1 MNFYNDLRCCYSE
14 VALWRYLLLAQYLQN
29 QCMYPRFV
37 PAFFLISLSWCSSS
51 VQGHELTPIV
61 VIGHYDNSIGTSDAA
76 SEGVIGPEL
85 LRNRAILR
93 PADVLEYI
101 PGMVVTQ
108 HSGDGKANQY
118 FLRGMNLD
126 HGTDFATTVN
136 GVPVN
141 MPTHAHGHG
150 YSDLNFLIPELVQRV
165 EYRKGPYFA
174 SEGDFSSAGSA
185 NFVYRTKLDRPFAD
199 VTIGQRGYLRSVAG
213 VSRGLSEGVTLLTA
227 VERLNNNGPWS
238 IPEGIRKIN
247 TQFILSGG
255 SPREGWSTS
264 LSAYS
269 ARWNSTDQI
278 PQRLID
284 AGSYQGQPFGRFD
297 SLDPSDGG
305 NTNRTSLSGN
315 WHQAA
320 DHVLTK
326 IEWYAIKYA
335 VNLFSNFTYSLDR
348 TNDQFAQTD
357 DRSVWG
363 SKAYR
368 SWLTDL
374 SHGRSMQNTLGVQM
388 RQDRIRVG
396 LYDTVARQNQ
406 STVRDDA
413 VHQTLVG
420 IYGENE
426 MGWSSW
432 VRTVTGLRVDQFNAK
447 VNSNSQSQNSGNATA
462 FKVSPKFSVI
472 FGPWQKTEFF
482 INAGKGFHSNDARGT
497 TAKVDPKTGLPID
510 SIPGFVSSR
519 GQEIGVKSQIV
530 PDLQTTLA
538 IWRLDFDSELVYV
551 GDAGNTEAGRPSRRT
566 GVEWSNHWTPSEH
579 VLMDANFAWTRPR
592 YSDSDPAGNLIPNAV
607 QKVANLTFALRNL
620 GPWSGSLGVR
630 YIGAAPL
637 IEDNSV
643 RSSASVTAN
652 LRVNRKISN
661 NMDVALDV
669 LNLTDRKNNDIS
681 YYYTSRLAGEP
692 LGGVDDLHVH
702 PAEPRTVRVTA
713 RMRF

>member
-1 MNFYNDLRCCYSE
+1 
-14 VALWRYLLLAQYLQN
+14 
-29 QCMYPRFV
+29 
-37 PAFFLISLSWCSSS
+37 
-51 VQGHELTPIV
+51 
-61 VIGHYDNSIGTSDAA
+61 
-76 SEGVIGPEL
+76 
-85 LRNRAILR
+85 
-93 PADVLEYI
+93 
-101 PGMVVTQ
+101 MVVTQ

-165 EYRKGPYFA
+165 EYRKGPYSA

-199 VTIGQRGYLRSVAG
+199 VTIGQRGYLRGVAG
-213 VSRGLSEGVTLLTA
+213 VSRELREGVTLLTA

-238 IPEGIRKIN
+238 IPEGIRKTN
-247 TQFILSGG
+247 AQLILSGG

-315 WHQAA
+315 WHQSTE
-320 DHVLTK
+320 HELTK
-326 IEWYAIKYA
+326 IEWYVIKYDL
-335 VNLFSNFTYSLDR
+335 NLFSNFTYSLDR
-348 TNDQFAQTD
+348 ANDQFAQTD

-363 SKAYR
+363 GKAYR
-368 SWLTDL
+368 SWITDL
-374 SHGRSMQNTLGVQM
+374 SDGRSMQNSLGVQV

-396 LYDTVARQNQ
+396 LYDTVARQIQ
-406 STVRDDA
+406 STVRNDDGQ
-413 VHQTLVG
+413 QTLVG

-426 MGWSSW
+426 MGWSTW
-432 VRTVTGLRVDQFNAK
+432 LRTVTGLRVDQFNAK
-447 VNSNSQSQNSGNATA
+447 VTSHAQALNSGSATA
-462 FKVSPKFSVI
+462 SKVSPKFSVI

-510 SIPGFVSSR
+510 SVPGLVSSR
-519 GQEIGVKSQIV
+519 GQEMGVKSQVV
-530 PDLQTTLA
+530 PNLQTTLA

-551 GDAGNTEAGRPSRRT
+551 GDAGNTEAGRPSSRT
-566 GVEWSNHWTPSEH
+566 GVEWSNHWTSGEH
-579 VLMDANFAWTRPR
+579 LLMDANFAWTRPR
-592 YSDSDPAGNLIPNAV
+592 YSDNDPAGNRIPNAV
-607 QKVANLTFALRNL
+607 QRVANLTFALHNL

-637 IEDNSV
+637 VEDNSV
-643 RSSASVTAN
+643 RSIASVTTN

-661 NMDVALDV
+661 NLDVALDV
-669 LNLTDRKNNDIS
+669 LNVTDRKNNDIS
-681 YYYTSRLAGEP
+681 YYYTSRVAGETLAGVD
-692 LGGVDDLHVH
+692 GVHVH
-702 PAEPRTVRVTA
+702 PSEPRTIRVTA
-713 RMRF
+713 QMRF

>member
-1 MNFYNDLRCCYSE
+1 MR
-14 VALWRYLLLAQYLQN
+14 
-29 QCMYPRFV
+29 PRFV
-37 PAFFLISLSWCSSS
+37 SAFFLISLSWCSSA
-51 VQGHELTPIV
+51 VQGHELAPIV
-61 VIGHYDNSIGTSDAA
+61 VTGHYDNSIGTSDAA

-174 SEGDFSSAGSA
+174 SDGDFSSAGAA

-199 VTIGQRGYLRSVAG
+199 VTVGQRGYLRGVAA
-213 VSRGLSEGVTLLTA
+213 VSREMNEGVNLLSA
-227 VERLNNNGPWS
+227 VERLNNNGPWTV
-238 IPEGIRKIN
+238 PEGIRKTN
-247 TQFILSGG
+247 AQFILSSG

-269 ARWNSTDQI
+269 AHWNSTDQI
-278 PQRLID
+278 PQRLMD
-284 AGSYQGQPFGRFD
+284 AGVYQGQPFGRFD
-297 SLDPSDGG
+297 SLDPTDGAR
-305 NTNRTSLSGN
+305 TQRTSLSGN
-315 WHQAA
+315 WHQAS
-320 DHVLTK
+320 DHALTK
-326 IEWYAIKYA
+326 IEWYAIKYDL
-335 VNLFSNFTYSLDR
+335 NLFSNFTYSLDR
-348 TNDQFAQTD
+348 ASDQFAQTD
-357 DRSVWG
+357 DRTVWG
-363 SKAYR
+363 GKAYR
-368 SWLTDL
+368 AWLSEL
-374 SHGRSMQNTLGVQM
+374 SDGRNMQNTLGVQA
-388 RQDRIRVG
+388 RQDRLRVG
-396 LYDTVARQNQ
+396 LYDTAARQIQ
-406 STVRDDA
+406 ATVRDDD
-413 VHQTLVG
+413 VQQTLVG

-432 VRTVTGLRVDQFNAK
+432 LRTVAGVRVDQFNAK
-447 VNSNSQSQNSGNATA
+447 VTSHAQSLNSGSATA
-462 FKVSPKFSVI
+462 NKVSPKFSVI
-472 FGPWQKTEFF
+472 LGPWQKTEFF

-510 SIPGFVSSR
+510 SVPGLVGSR
-519 GQEIGVKSQIV
+519 GQEIGLKSQIV

-551 GDAGNTEAGRPSRRT
+551 GDAGNTEAGRPSRRS

-579 VLMDANFAWTRPR
+579 FLMDANVAWTRPR
-592 YSDSDPAGNLIPNAV
+592 YSDNDPAGSHIANAV
-607 QKVANLTFALRNL
+607 QKVANLTFALRNF
-620 GPWSGSLGVR
+620 GAWSGSLGVR

-637 IEDNSV
+637 IEDNSI
-643 RSSASVTAN
+643 RSNASVTSH
-652 LRVNRKISN
+652 LRVNRKVSN
-661 NMDVALDV
+661 DLDVALDI

-681 YYYTSRLAGEP
+681 YYYTSRVAGEP
-692 LGGVDDLHVH
+692 VGGVEGVHVH
-702 PAEPRTVRVTA
+702 PAEPRTIRVSA
-713 RMRF
+713 RMRFTI

>member
-1 MNFYNDLRCCYSE
+1 MSTRI
-14 VALWRYLLLAQYLQN
+14 LLTCFAVS
-29 QCMYPRFV
+29 P
-37 PAFFLISLSWCSSS
+37 IWCGTT
-51 VQGHELTPIV
+51 VLGHELEPIV
-61 VIGHYDNSIGTSDAA
+61 ITGHYDNAIGTSDAA
-76 SEGVIGPEL
+76 SQGAIGPEL

-150 YSDLNFLIPELVQRV
+150 YSDLNFLIPELVQRL

-174 SEGDFSSAGSA
+174 SQGDFSSAGSA

-199 VTIGQRGYLRSVAG
+199 VTMGQRGYWRTVAG
-213 VSRGLSEGVTLLTA
+213 VSREVSEGVTLLTA
-227 VERLNNNGPWS
+227 LERLNNNGPWR
-238 IPEGIRKIN
+238 IPQGIRKTN
-247 TQFILSGG
+247 AQFILSGG

-269 ARWNSTDQI
+269 AHWNSTDQI

-297 SLDPSDGG
+297 SLEPSDGG
-305 NTNRTSLSGN
+305 NTHRTSLSGH
-315 WHQAA
+315 WHQSTQHA
-320 DHVLTK
+320 LTK
-326 IEWYAIKYA
+326 IEWYAIKYDLR
-335 VNLFSNFTYSLDR
+335 LFSNFTYSLDKA
-348 TNDQFAQTD
+348 NDQFAQTD

-363 SKAYR
+363 GKAYR
-368 SWLTDL
+368 SWFTDL
-374 SHGRSMQNTLGVQM
+374 SDGRSMQNTFGVQM

-396 LYDTVARQNQ
+396 LYDTVARQIQ
-406 STVRDDA
+406 STVRDDD
-413 VHQTLVG
+413 VQQTLMG

-426 MGWSSW
+426 MGWRSW
-432 VRTVTGLRVDQFNAK
+432 LRTVTGLRVDQFNAK
-447 VNSNSQSQNSGNATA
+447 VASHSQPQNSGNAA
-462 FKVSPKFSVI
+462 ASKVSPKFSVI

-482 INAGKGFHSNDARGT
+482 INAGNGFHSNDARGT
-497 TAKVDPKTGLPID
+497 TAKVDPKTGLPMD
-510 SIPGFVSSR
+510 SVPGLVSSR

-530 PDLQTTLA
+530 PNLQSTLA

-551 GDAGNTEAGRPSRRT
+551 GDAGNTAAGRPSRRT
-566 GVEWSNHWTPSEH
+566 GVEWSNHWTPGEH
-579 VLMDANFAWTRPR
+579 LLLDANVAWTRPR
-592 YSDSDPAGNLIPNAV
+592 YSDNDPAGNRIPNAV
-607 QKVANLTFALRNL
+607 QSVANLTFALRNS

-637 IEDNSV
+637 VEDNAV
-643 RSSASVTAN
+643 RSIASVTTN
-652 LRVNRKISN
+652 LRVNRKVSQN
-661 NMDVALDV
+661 LNVALDV

-681 YYYTSRLAGEP
+681 YHYTSRVAGEP
-692 LGGVDDLHVH
+692 LGGVDGVHVH
-702 PAEPRTVRVTA
+702 PAEPRTIRVTA

>member
-1 MNFYNDLRCCYSE
+1 MKAVLYF
-14 VALWRYLLLAQYLQN
+14 AQTVYAAVFIGVGIWITTTELK
-29 QCMYPRFV
+29 
-37 PAFFLISLSWCSSS
+37 A
-51 VQGHELTPIV
+51 HELNAVEV
-61 VIGHYDNSIGTSDAA
+61 VGHYDNSIGTSDAA

-101 PGMVVTQ
+101 PGMAVTQ

-174 SEGDFSSAGSA
+174 PEGDFSSAGSA
-185 NFVYRTKLDRPFAD
+185 NFFYRTKLDRPFAD
-199 VTIGQRGYLRSVAG
+199 VTIGQRGYLRGVAG
-213 VSRGLSEGVTLLTA
+213 VSREVSEGVTLLTA
-227 VERLNNNGPWS
+227 VERLSNNGPWS
-238 IPEGIRKIN
+238 VPEGIRKTN
-247 TQFILSGG
+247 AQFILSGG

-269 ARWNSTDQI
+269 ARWTSTDQI

-284 AGSYQGQPFGRFD
+284 AGTYQGQPFGRFD

-320 DHVLTK
+320 DHELTK
-326 IEWYAIKYA
+326 IEWYAIKYDL
-335 VNLFSNFTYSLDR
+335 NLFSNFTYSLDR

-363 SKAYR
+363 GKAYR
-368 SWLTDL
+368 SWFTDL
-374 SHGRSMQNTLGVQM
+374 SDGRSMQNTLGVQV
-388 RQDRIRVG
+388 RNDQIRVG
-396 LYDTVARQNQ
+396 LYDTVTRQIQ
-406 STVRDDA
+406 STVRDDD
-413 VHQTLVG
+413 VQQTLVG

-426 MGWSSW
+426 MRWSTW
-432 VRTVTGLRVDQFNAK
+432 LRTVTGLRVDQFNAK
-447 VNSNSQSQNSGNATA
+447 VTSHAQSLNSGSATA
-462 FKVSPKFSVI
+462 SKVSPKFSVI
-472 FGPWQKTEFF
+472 LGPWQKTEFF

-510 SIPGFVSSR
+510 SVPGLVSSR

-538 IWRLDFDSELVYV
+538 IWQLDFDSELVYV

-579 VLMDANFAWTRPR
+579 FLMDANFAWTRPR
-592 YSDSDPAGNLIPNAV
+592 YSDIDPAGNYIANAV
-607 QKVANLTFALRNL
+607 RKVANLTFALRNF
-620 GPWSGSLGVR
+620 GAWSGSLGVR

-637 IEDNSV
+637 IEDNSI
-643 RSSASVTAN
+643 RSNASVTSN
-652 LRVNRKISN
+652 LRVNRKVSN
-661 NMDVALDV
+661 DLDVALDI

-681 YYYTSRLAGEP
+681 YYYTSRVAGEAV
-692 LGGVDDLHVH
+692 GGVDGVHVH
-702 PAEPRTVRVTA
+702 PAEPRTIRVSA

>member
-1 MNFYNDLRCCYSE
+1 MTKSP
-14 VALWRYLLLAQYLQN
+14 RYLLKRTTSFTAGLL
-29 QCMYPRFV
+29 C
-37 PAFFLISLSWCSSS
+37 LSAGFSSGA
-51 VQGHELTPIV
+51 VKAHELNAVEV
-61 VIGHYDNSIGTSDAA
+61 VGHYANSIGTSDAA
-76 SEGVIGPEL
+76 SQGVIGSEL
-85 LRNRAILR
+85 LRNQAILR

-199 VTIGQRGYLRSVAG
+199 VTIGQRGYLRGVAG
-213 VSRGLSEGVTLLTA
+213 VSRDVSEGVTLLTA

-238 IPEGIRKIN
+238 VPEGIRKTN

-264 LSAYS
+264 LLAYS
-269 ARWNSTDQI
+269 AHWNSTDQI

-297 SLDPSDGG
+297 SLDSSDGG
-305 NTNRTSLSGN
+305 NTNRTSLSGS
-315 WHQAA
+315 WHQSI
-320 DHVLTK
+320 DDELTK
-326 IEWYAIKYA
+326 VEWYAVKYDLS
-335 VNLFSNFTYSLDR
+335 LFSNFTYSLDR

-363 SKAYR
+363 GKAYR
-368 SWLTDL
+368 TWLSDL
-374 SHGRSMQNTLGVQM
+374 SDGRSMQNTLGVQM

-396 LYDTVARQNQ
+396 LYDTVARQIQ
-406 STVRDDA
+406 STVRDDD
-413 VHQTLVG
+413 VQQTLVG

-426 MGWSSW
+426 MSWSSW

-447 VNSNSQSQNSGNATA
+447 VDSNSQSQNSGNATA
-462 FKVSPKFSVI
+462 SKASPKFSVI

-510 SIPGFVSSR
+510 SVPGLISSR

-566 GVEWSNHWTPSEH
+566 GVEWSNHWTPGEH
-579 VLMDANFAWTRPR
+579 FLMDANFAWTRPR
-592 YSDSDPAGNLIPNAV
+592 YSDNDPSGNYIANAV
-607 QKVANLTFALRNL
+607 QKVANLTFALRNF
-620 GPWSGSLGVR
+620 GVWSGSLGVR
-630 YIGAAPL
+630 YIGASPL
-637 IEDNSV
+637 IEDNSI
-643 RSSASVTAN
+643 RSNSSVTSN
-652 LRVNRKISN
+652 LRISRKISN
-661 NMDVALDV
+661 DLDVALDI
-669 LNLTDRKNNDIS
+669 LNLNDRKNNDIS
-681 YYYTSRLAGEP
+681 YYYTSRVSGEP
-692 LGGVDDLHVH
+692 VGGVDGVHVH
-702 PAEPRTVRVTA
+702 PAEPRTVRVSA

>member
-1 MNFYNDLRCCYSE
+1 M
-14 VALWRYLLLAQYLQN
+14 
-29 QCMYPRFV
+29 M
-37 PAFFLISLSWCSSS
+37 SLVWCGSS
-51 VQGHELTPIV
+51 VQGHELTSIV
-61 VIGHYDNSIGTSDAA
+61 VTGHYDNSIGISDAA
-76 SEGVIGPEL
+76 SEGVIGSEL

-93 PADVLEYI
+93 TADVLEYI

-199 VTIGQRGYLRSVAG
+199 ATIGQRGYLRGVAG
-213 VSRGLSEGVTLLTA
+213 VSRDVSEGVTLLTA

-238 IPEGIRKIN
+238 VPEGIRKTN
-247 TQFILSGG
+247 AQFILSGG

-284 AGSYQGQPFGRFD
+284 AGTYQGQSFGRFD
-297 SLDPSDGG
+297 SLDSSDGG
-305 NTNRTSLSGN
+305 KTNRTSLSGN
-315 WHQAA
+315 WHQVTG
-320 DHVLTK
+320 HELSK
-326 IEWYAIKYA
+326 IEWYAIKYDL
-335 VNLFSNFTYSLDR
+335 NLFSNFTYSLDR
-348 TNDQFAQTD
+348 TNDQFYQTD
-357 DRSVWG
+357 DRTVWG
-363 SKAYR
+363 GKAYR
-368 SWLTDL
+368 TWLSDL
-374 SHGRSMQNTLGVQM
+374 SDGRSMQNTLGVQM
-388 RQDRIRVG
+388 RQDQIRVG
-396 LYDTVARQNQ
+396 LYDTVARQIQ

-413 VHQTLVG
+413 VQQTLVG

-432 VRTVTGLRVDQFNAK
+432 LRTVAGLRVDQFNAK
-447 VNSNSQSQNSGNATA
+447 VTSHSQSQNSGNVAA
-462 FKVSPKFSVI
+462 SMVSPKFSVI
-472 FGPWQKTEFF
+472 LGPWQKTEFF

-510 SIPGFVSSR
+510 SAPGLVSSR

-566 GVEWSNHWTPSEH
+566 GVEWSNHWTPGEH
-579 VLMDANFAWTRPR
+579 FLMDANFAWTRPR
-592 YSDSDPAGNLIPNAV
+592 YSDNDPAGNYIANAV
-607 QKVANLTFALRNL
+607 QKVANLTFALRNF
-620 GPWSGSLGVR
+620 GAWSGSLGVR

-643 RSSASVTAN
+643 RSSSSVTSN
-652 LRVNRKISN
+652 LRINRKVSN
-661 NMDVALDV
+661 DLNVALDI

-681 YYYTSRLAGEP
+681 YYYTSRVAGEQV
-692 LGGVDDLHVH
+692 GGIDGVHVH
-702 PAEPRTVRVTA
+702 PAEPRTVRVSA
-713 RMRF
+713 RMHF

>member
-1 MNFYNDLRCCYSE
+1 LGGFLFG
-14 VALWRYLLLAQYLQN
+14 VVQLLQN
-29 QCMYPRFV
+29 QCMRPRFV
-37 PAFFLISLSWCSSS
+37 SAFFLISLSWCSSA
-51 VQGHELTPIV
+51 VQGHELAPIV
-61 VIGHYDNSIGTSDAA
+61 VTGHYDNSIGTSDAA

-174 SEGDFSSAGSA
+174 SEGDFSSAGAA

-199 VTIGQRGYLRSVAG
+199 VTVGQRGYLRGVAA
-213 VSRGLSEGVTLLTA
+213 VSREMNEGVNLLSA
-227 VERLNNNGPWS
+227 VERLNNNGPWTV
-238 IPEGIRKIN
+238 PEGIRKTN
-247 TQFILSGG
+247 AQFILSGG

-269 ARWNSTDQI
+269 AHWNSTDQI
-278 PQRLID
+278 PQRLME
-284 AGSYQGQPFGRFD
+284 AGVYQGQPFGRFD
-297 SLDPSDGG
+297 SLDPSDGAR
-305 NTNRTSLSGN
+305 TQRTSLSGS
-315 WHQAA
+315 WHQAS
-320 DHVLTK
+320 DHALTK
-326 IEWYAIKYA
+326 IEWYAIQYDL
-335 VNLFSNFTYSLDR
+335 NLFSNFTYSLDR
-348 TNDQFAQTD
+348 ANDQFAQTD
-357 DRSVWG
+357 DRTVWG
-363 SKAYR
+363 GKAYR
-368 SWLTDL
+368 AWLSEL
-374 SHGRSMQNTLGVQM
+374 SDGRNMQNTLGVQM
-388 RQDRIRVG
+388 RQDRLRVG
-396 LYDTVARQNQ
+396 LYDTVSRQIQ
-406 STVRDDA
+406 ATVRDDD
-413 VHQTLVG
+413 VQQTLVG

-426 MGWSSW
+426 MGWSTW
-432 VRTVTGLRVDQFNAK
+432 LRTVAGVRVDQFNAK
-447 VNSNSQSQNSGNATA
+447 VTSHAQSLNSGIATA
-462 FKVSPKFSVI
+462 NKVSPKFSVI
-472 FGPWQKTEFF
+472 LGPWQKTEFF

-510 SIPGFVSSR
+510 SVPGLVGSH
-519 GQEIGVKSQIV
+519 GQEIGLKSQIV

-579 VLMDANFAWTRPR
+579 FLMDANVAWTRPR
-592 YSDSDPAGNLIPNAV
+592 YSDHDPSGNHIANAV
-607 QKVANLTFALRNL
+607 QKVANLTFALRNF
-620 GPWSGSLGVR
+620 GAWSGSLGVR

-637 IEDNSV
+637 IEDNSI
-643 RSSASVTAN
+643 RSNASVTSH
-652 LRVNRKISN
+652 LRVNRKVSN
-661 NMDVALDV
+661 DLDVALDI

-681 YYYTSRLAGEP
+681 YYYTSRVAGEP
-692 LGGVDDLHVH
+692 AGGVDGVHVH
-702 PAEPRTVRVTA
+702 PAEPRTIRVSA
-713 RMRF
+713 RMRFTI

>member
-1 MNFYNDLRCCYSE
+1 MR
-14 VALWRYLLLAQYLQN
+14 
-29 QCMYPRFV
+29 PRFAS
-37 PAFFLISLSWCSSS
+37 AFFLISLSWCSSA
-51 VQGHELTPIV
+51 VQCHELAPIV
-61 VIGHYDNSIGTSDAA
+61 VTGHYDNSIGTSDAA

-174 SEGDFSSAGSA
+174 SEGDFSSAGAA

-199 VTIGQRGYLRSVAG
+199 VTVGQRGYLRGVAAL
-213 VSRGLSEGVTLLTA
+213 SREMNEGVNLLSA
-227 VERLNNNGPWS
+227 VERLNNNGPWTV
-238 IPEGIRKIN
+238 PEGIRKTN
-247 TQFILSGG
+247 AQFILSSG

-269 ARWNSTDQI
+269 AHWNSTDQI
-278 PQRLID
+278 PQRLMD
-284 AGSYQGQPFGRFD
+284 AGVYQGQPFGRFD
-297 SLDPSDGG
+297 SLDPTDGAR
-305 NTNRTSLSGN
+305 TQRTSLSGS
-315 WHQAA
+315 WHQAS
-320 DHVLTK
+320 DHALTK
-326 IEWYAIKYA
+326 IEWYAIKYDL
-335 VNLFSNFTYSLDR
+335 NLFSNFTYSLDR
-348 TNDQFAQTD
+348 ASDQFAQTD
-357 DRSVWG
+357 DRTVWG
-363 SKAYR
+363 GKAYR
-368 SWLTDL
+368 AWLSEL
-374 SHGRSMQNTLGVQM
+374 SDGRNMQNTLGVQA
-388 RQDRIRVG
+388 RQDRLRVG
-396 LYDTVARQNQ
+396 LYDTAARQIQ
-406 STVRDDA
+406 ATVRDDD
-413 VHQTLVG
+413 VQQTLVG

-426 MGWSSW
+426 MGWSTW
-432 VRTVTGLRVDQFNAK
+432 LRTVAGVRVDQFNAK
-447 VNSNSQSQNSGNATA
+447 VTSHAQSLNSGSATA
-462 FKVSPKFSVI
+462 NKVSPKFSVI

-510 SIPGFVSSR
+510 SVPGLVSSR
-519 GQEIGVKSQIV
+519 GQEIGLKSQIV
-530 PDLQTTLA
+530 PNLQTTLA

-551 GDAGNTEAGRPSRRT
+551 GDAGNTEAGRPSRRS

-579 VLMDANFAWTRPR
+579 FLMDANVAWTRPR
-592 YSDSDPAGNLIPNAV
+592 YSDNDPAGNHIANAV
-607 QKVANLTFALRNL
+607 QKVANLTFALRNF
-620 GPWSGSLGVR
+620 GAWSGSLSVR

-637 IEDNSV
+637 IEDNSI
-643 RSSASVTAN
+643 RSNASVTSH
-652 LRVNRKISN
+652 LRVNRKVTN
-661 NMDVALDV
+661 DLDVALDI

-681 YYYTSRLAGEP
+681 YYYTSRVAGEP
-692 LGGVDDLHVH
+692 VGGVDGVHVH
-702 PAEPRTVRVTA
+702 PAEPRTIRVSA

>member
-1 MNFYNDLRCCYSE
+1 MSTRI
-14 VALWRYLLLAQYLQN
+14 LLICIAVS
-29 QCMYPRFV
+29 P
-37 PAFFLISLSWCSSS
+37 IWCGTTVFS
-51 VQGHELTPIV
+51 HELAPIV
-61 VIGHYDNSIGTSDAA
+61 ITGHYDNAIGTSDAA
-76 SEGVIGPEL
+76 SQGAIGPEL

-199 VTIGQRGYLRSVAG
+199 VTIGQRGYLRGVAG
-213 VSRGLSEGVTLLTA
+213 VSREVSEGVTLLTA

-238 IPEGIRKIN
+238 VPEGIRKTN
-247 TQFILSGG
+247 AQFILSGG
-255 SPREGWSTS
+255 SSREGWSTS

-269 ARWNSTDQI
+269 AHWNSTDQI

-297 SLDPSDGG
+297 SLDSSDGG

-315 WHQAA
+315 WHQST
-320 DHVLTK
+320 DHELTK
-326 IEWYAIKYA
+326 IEWYAIKYDL
-335 VNLFSNFTYSLDR
+335 NLFSNFTYSLDR

-363 SKAYR
+363 GKAYR
-368 SWLTDL
+368 TWLSDL
-374 SHGRSMQNTLGVQM
+374 SDGRSMQNTLGVQM

-396 LYDTVARQNQ
+396 LYDTVARQIQ
-406 STVRDDA
+406 STVRDDD
-413 VHQTLVG
+413 VQQTLVG

-447 VNSNSQSQNSGNATA
+447 VNSDSQSQNSGNATA
-462 FKVSPKFSVI
+462 SKVSPKFSVI
-472 FGPWQKTEFF
+472 LGPWQKTEFF

-510 SIPGFVSSR
+510 SVPGLVSSR

-538 IWRLDFDSELVYV
+538 IWQLDFDSELVYV
-551 GDAGNTEAGRPSRRT
+551 GDAGNTEPGRPSRRT
-566 GVEWSNHWTPSEH
+566 GVEWSNHWTPGEH
-579 VLMDANFAWTRPR
+579 FLMDANFAWTRPR
-592 YSDSDPAGNLIPNAV
+592 YSDNDPSGNYIANAV
-607 QKVANLTFALRNL
+607 QKVANLTFALRNF
-620 GPWSGSLGVR
+620 GDWSGSLGVR

-637 IEDNSV
+637 IEDNGV
-643 RSSASVTAN
+643 RSSSSVTSN
-652 LRVNRKISN
+652 LRINRKISN
-661 NMDVALDV
+661 DLNVALDI

-681 YYYTSRLAGEP
+681 YYYTSRVAGEQ
-692 LGGVDDLHVH
+692 LGGIDGVHVH
-702 PAEPRTVRVTA
+702 PAEPRTFRVTA
-713 RMRF
+713 QMRF

>member
-1 MNFYNDLRCCYSE
+1 MSSSIFQACF
-14 VALWRYLLLAQYLQN
+14 A
-29 QCMYPRFV
+29 
-37 PAFFLISLSWCSSS
+37 ISLTWCGAT
-51 VQGHELTPIV
+51 VFGHELAPIV
-61 VIGHYDNSIGTSDAA
+61 VTGHYDNSIGTSDAA

-185 NFVYRTKLDRPFAD
+185 KFVYRTKLDRPFAD
-199 VTIGQRGYLRSVAG
+199 VTIGQRGYLRGVAG
-213 VSRGLSEGVTLLTA
+213 VSREVSEGVSLLTA

-238 IPEGIRKIN
+238 VPEGIRKTN
-247 TQFILSGG
+247 AQFILSGG

-284 AGSYQGQPFGRFD
+284 AGSYQGKPFGRFD

-315 WHQAA
+315 WHQST
-320 DHVLTK
+320 DHELTK
-326 IEWYAIKYA
+326 IEWYAIKYDL
-335 VNLFSNFTYSLDR
+335 NLFSNFTYSLDR

-363 SKAYR
+363 GKAYR
-368 SWLTDL
+368 SWFTDL
-374 SHGRSMQNTLGVQM
+374 SDGRSMQNTLGVQM

-396 LYDTVARQNQ
+396 LYDTVSRQIQ
-406 STVRDDA
+406 STVRDDD

-432 VRTVTGLRVDQFNAK
+432 LRTVTGLRVDQFSAK
-447 VNSNSQSQNSGNATA
+447 VTSHSQPQNSGNATA
-462 FKVSPKFSVI
+462 SKVSPKFSVI

-482 INAGKGFHSNDARGT
+482 INAGNGFHSNDARGT
-497 TAKVDPKTGLPID
+497 TAKVDPKTGFPID
-510 SIPGFVSSR
+510 SVPGLVSSR

-530 PDLQTTLA
+530 PNLQTTLA
-538 IWRLDFDSELVYV
+538 VWRLDFDSELVYV

-566 GVEWSNHWTPSEH
+566 GVEWSNHWTPGEH
-579 VLMDANFAWTRPR
+579 LLMDANFAWTRPR
-592 YSDSDPAGNLIPNAV
+592 YSDIDPAGNRIPNAV
-607 QKVANLTFALRNL
+607 QRVANLTFALRNL
-620 GPWSGSLGVR
+620 GQWSGSLGVR
-630 YIGAAPL
+630 YIGSAPL
-637 IEDNSV
+637 IEDDSV
-643 RSSASVTAN
+643 RSNASVTAN
-652 LRVNRKISN
+652 LRLSRKMSN
-661 NMDVALDV
+661 NLDIALDV

-681 YYYTSRLAGEP
+681 YYYTSRVAGEQ
-692 LGGVDDLHVH
+692 LGGVDGVHVH
-702 PAEPRTVRVTA
+702 PAEPRTIRVTA

>member
-1 MNFYNDLRCCYSE
+1 MSL
-14 VALWRYLLLAQYLQN
+14 
-29 QCMYPRFV
+29 RFV
-37 PAFFLISLSWCSSS
+37 PVFLLTSLSWCSSA
-51 VQGHELTPIV
+51 VQGHELAPIV
-61 VIGHYDNSIGTSDAA
+61 VTGHYDNSIRTSDAA

-174 SEGDFSSAGSA
+174 SEGDFSSAGAA

-199 VTIGQRGYLRSVAG
+199 VTVGQRGYLRGVAA
-213 VSRGLSEGVTLLTA
+213 VSIEMNEGVNLLSA
-227 VERLNNNGPWS
+227 VERLNNNGPWTV
-238 IPEGIRKIN
+238 PEGIRKTN
-247 TQFILSGG
+247 AQFILSSG

-269 ARWNSTDQI
+269 AHWNSTDQI
-278 PQRLID
+278 PQRLMD
-284 AGSYQGQPFGRFD
+284 AGVYQGQPFGRFD
-297 SLDPSDGG
+297 SLDPTDGAR
-305 NTNRTSLSGN
+305 TQRTSLSGN
-315 WHQAA
+315 WHQAS
-320 DHVLTK
+320 DHALTK
-326 IEWYAIKYA
+326 IEWYAIKYDL
-335 VNLFSNFTYSLDR
+335 NLFSNFTYSLDR
-348 TNDQFAQTD
+348 ANDQFAQTD

-363 SKAYR
+363 GKAYKT
-368 SWLTDL
+368 WLGEL
-374 SHGRSMQNTLGVQM
+374 SDGRSMQNTLGVQM
-388 RQDRIRVG
+388 RQDRLRVG
-396 LYDTVARQNQ
+396 LYDTVSRQIQ
-406 STVRDDA
+406 ATVRDDD
-413 VHQTLVG
+413 VQQTLVG

-426 MGWSSW
+426 MGWSTW
-432 VRTVTGLRVDQFNAK
+432 LRTVAGVRVDQFNAK
-447 VNSNSQSQNSGNATA
+447 VTSYAQSLNSRIATA
-462 FKVSPKFSVI
+462 NKVSPKFSVI
-472 FGPWQKTEFF
+472 LGPWQKTEFF

-510 SIPGFVSSR
+510 SVPGLVSSR
-519 GQEIGVKSQIV
+519 GQEIGLKSQIV
-530 PDLQTTLA
+530 PNLQTTLA

-551 GDAGNTEAGRPSRRT
+551 GDAGNTEAGRPSRRS

-579 VLMDANFAWTRPR
+579 FLMDANVAWTRPR
-592 YSDSDPAGNLIPNAV
+592 YSDNDPAGNHIANAV
-607 QKVANLTFALRNL
+607 QKVANLTFALRNF
-620 GPWSGSLGVR
+620 GAWSGSLGVR

-637 IEDNSV
+637 IEDNSI
-643 RSSASVTAN
+643 RSNASVTSH
-652 LRVNRKISN
+652 LRVNRKVTN
-661 NMDVALDV
+661 DLDVALDI

-681 YYYTSRLAGEP
+681 YYYTSRVAGEP
-692 LGGVDDLHVH
+692 VGGVDGVHVH
-702 PAEPRTVRVTA
+702 PAEPRTIRVSA

>member
-1 MNFYNDLRCCYSE
+1 MHKKLGPVIGYIFCLSRVFTCFGLFMTSAGLRAHEMNAVE
-14 VALWRYLLLAQYLQN
+14 V
-29 QCMYPRFV
+29 V
-37 PAFFLISLSWCSSS
+37 
-51 VQGHELTPIV
+51 
-61 VIGHYDNSIGTSDAA
+61 GHYDNAIGNSDAA
-76 SEGVIGPEL
+76 SQGVVGAEL
-85 LRNRAILR
+85 LRDRSILR
-93 PADVLEYI
+93 PAEVLEYI

-185 NFVYRTKLDRPFAD
+185 NFIYRTKLDRPFAD
-199 VTIGQRGYLRSVAG
+199 VTIGQRGYLRGVAA
-213 VSRGLSEGVTLLTA
+213 VSRDVSEGVSLLSA
-227 VERLNNNGPWS
+227 IERLNNNGPWTV
-238 IPEGIRKIN
+238 PEGIRKTN
-247 TQFILSGG
+247 AQFILSGG

-269 ARWNSTDQI
+269 AHWNSTDQI

-284 AGSYQGQPFGRFD
+284 AGSYQGQAFGRFD

-305 NTNRTSLSGN
+305 NTHRTSLSGR
-315 WHQAA
+315 WHQSS
-320 DHVLTK
+320 DHALTK
-326 IEWYAIKYA
+326 IEWYAIKYDL
-335 VNLFSNFTYSLDR
+335 NLFSNFTYSLDR
-348 TNDQFAQTD
+348 ANDQFAQTD
-357 DRSVWG
+357 DRTVWG
-363 SKAYR
+363 GKAYR
-368 SWLTDL
+368 TWLSDL
-374 SHGRSMQNTLGVQM
+374 SDGRSMQNTLGVQM

-396 LYDTVARQNQ
+396 LYDTVARQIQ
-406 STVRDDA
+406 ATVRDDD
-413 VHQTLVG
+413 VQQTLVG
-420 IYGENE
+420 VYGENE

-432 VRTVTGLRVDQFNAK
+432 LRTVAGMRVDQFNAK
-447 VNSNSQSQNSGNATA
+447 VTSHAEALNSGSATA
-462 FKVSPKFSVI
+462 SKVSPKFSVI
-472 FGPWQKTEFF
+472 FGPWKKTEFF

-497 TAKVDPKTGLPID
+497 TAKVDPRDSNSAVSSVPGL
-510 SIPGFVSSR
+510 VSSR

-566 GVEWSNHWTPSEH
+566 GVEWSNHWTPGEH
-579 VLMDANFAWTRPR
+579 FLMDANFAWTRPR
-592 YSDSDPAGNLIPNAV
+592 YSDNDPAGNHIANAV
-607 QKVANLTFALRNL
+607 QKVANLTFALRNF
-620 GPWSGSLGVR
+620 GAWSGSLGVR

-643 RSSASVTAN
+643 RSSSSVTSN
-652 LRVNRKISN
+652 LRINRKISN
-661 NMDVALDV
+661 DLDVALDV

-681 YYYTSRLAGEP
+681 YYYTSRVSGEP
-692 LGGVDDLHVH
+692 VGGVDGVHVH
-702 PAEPRTVRVTA
+702 PAEPRTVRLTT